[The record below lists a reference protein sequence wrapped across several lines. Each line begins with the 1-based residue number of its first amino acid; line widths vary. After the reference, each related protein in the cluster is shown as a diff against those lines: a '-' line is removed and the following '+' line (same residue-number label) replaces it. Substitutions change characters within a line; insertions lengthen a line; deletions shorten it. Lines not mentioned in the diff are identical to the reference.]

1 MTRALTL
8 VAGAAIAVT
17 AAGLTCAGE
26 RGSAQPSIP
35 ETVSA
40 AELIRQDLGTKRTV
54 GYFVTV
60 DGNCRVTLVV
70 ADGPRDG
77 ESPSSPARITMSLRP
92 GQHADLAGDDGGG
105 LILSCGKDA
114 KTMRVTRAGQA
125 RS

>member
-8 VAGAAIAVT
+8 VAAAAFAVT

-26 RGSAQPSIP
+26 RGSTQTSLP
-35 ETVSA
+35 ETVAA
-40 AELIRQDLGTKRTV
+40 AELIRQDVGSKRTV
-54 GYFVTV
+54 GYFVNV
-60 DGNCRVTLVV
+60 NGNCRVTLVV

-77 ESPSSPARITMSLRP
+77 ETAPPARITMSLRP
-92 GQHADLAGDDGGG
+92 GEQADLAGNEGGG

-125 RS
+125 PS